1 MKILKRAVIMLLA
14 LAIILLGFYISGF
27 MRSGSE
33 NKKLRKELTANEKVQ
48 EINLDLNRYTDLP
61 EPVRKYFEYH
71 SIYILNT

>member
-61 EPVRKYFEYH
+61 EPVRK
-71 SIYILNT
+71 